1 MIMNTHSKN
10 SHLQVAV
17 EQVTNNTTSWIG
29 HRSRDN
35 EDVVT
40 GQTFISPSTGNLE
53 SIEVFSSI
61 VAEPGKVVMTLHNF
75 DTQHKS
81 WGPVLGS
88 TSVDFTK
95 TDCGKW
101 MAFTIAGMHLDKGQS
116 YGFKLEGAEAY
127 IGVGEAAGSH
137 VHPPFSNG
145 QEWQFTKKNK
155 QAHSYSY
162 FSLAF
167 KVGLRA

>member
-1 MIMNTHSKN
+1 MIMNTQTKN
-10 SHLQVAV
+10 SSAQMAV
-17 EQVTNNTTSWIG
+17 EQVTNNTTSWLG

-40 GQTFISPSTGNLE
+40 GQTFIAPSAGNLE

-61 VAEPGKVVMTLHNF
+61 VSAPGKVVMTVHNF
-75 DTQHKS
+75 DTLQKS
-81 WGPVLGS
+81 WGPAIGS
-88 TSVDFTK
+88 TSVDFNV

-101 MAFTIAGMHLDKGQS
+101 MAFPIAGMKLDKGQS
-116 YGFKLEGAEAY
+116 YGFKLEGTEAY

-137 VHPPFSNG
+137 VQPPFNNG
-145 QEWQFTKKNK
+145 QEWKFTKKDK
-155 QAHSYSY
+155 QGSSFSY